1 MASTVHLIRHGE
13 VENPRRTVYA
23 DLPGFHL
30 SGRGRRQAAW
40 AADRLAARPI
50 EAVYSSPL
58 DRAAETAAEIA
69 GRRGLASETVPGLTE
84 WALMGRWRGLP
95 WPDLNTHRPGELD
108 VYLNRPLEM
117 DFTPETVEELA
128 VRVGGAVSALAERH
142 PAGEIAAVSHQ
153 DAIQSALLLL
163 TGAGLHRL
171 HEAKPRHCEIITL
184 AAGNPWTVTARRA
197 PGL

>member
-13 VENPRRTVYA
+13 VDNPRHTVYA

-69 GRRGLASETVPGLTE
+69 GRRGLEAETAPGLTE

-95 WPDLNTHRPGELD
+95 WPDLDIHRPGELD
-108 VYLNRPLEM
+108 AYLTRPLEM

-128 VRVGGAVSALAERH
+128 VRTGGAVSALAERH

-153 DAIQSALLLL
+153 DAIQAALLLL
-163 TGAGLHRL
+163 TGAGLRRL

-184 AAGNPWTVTARRA
+184 APGNPWTVTARSA

>member
-13 VENPRRTVYA
+13 VDNPRRTVYA

-69 GRRGLASETVPGLTE
+69 GRRGLEAETAPGLTE

-95 WPDLNTHRPGELD
+95 WPDLDIHRPGELD
-108 VYLNRPLEM
+108 AYLTRPLEM

-128 VRVGGAVSALAERH
+128 VRTGGTVSALAERH

-153 DAIQSALLLL
+153 DAIQAALLLL
-163 TGAGLHRL
+163 TGAGLRRL

-184 AAGNPWTVTARRA
+184 APGNPWTVTARSA